1 MENLVAV
8 ELYKKFLAGEID
20 YIFYWRDLQGRE
32 IDFVVSSDSR
42 VRELIQI
49 TYASGMDEI
58 KKRIISIFCSTQG
71 DEE

>member
-42 VRELIQI
+42 VRKLIQV
-49 TYASGMDEI
+49 THASGVDEI
-58 KKRIISIFCSTQG
+58 EKREISVLL
-71 DEE
+71 